1 MRSSVKKKSLLLVSA
16 TLLLSLCCFGTLWAA
31 DPIKIG
37 FVAAITGG
45 ASFLGEPEKNTAV
58 MVQEWIK
65 KAGGINGQPLE
76 IIIEDSKSDP
86 SQAVLVTQKLI
97 GRDKVVA
104 IIGSSTSGES
114 MAMAPICEKDQ
125 IPMIS
130 MAAASQIVTPAD
142 EYKRIMESP
151 TAAMEVPKV
160 QRHWIF
166 KTPQTDTSA
175 VEAIYTYLKKKGQIK
190 VGIITVSDGF
200 GDSGRKELKRLAPK
214 YGITLLADEV
224 YGPKDSD
231 MTAQLTKIKA
241 SGAQAVINWSVGPS
255 QVVVTKN
262 WKALAMGMPLYQS
275 HGFGSKK
282 NIELAGGA
290 AEGVIAPL
298 GRLVVW
304 DKLPKTHPQYAVLSK
319 YATEYEKQFKA
330 EVSTFGGHGYDAIM
344 IVVEALKKVGPDKEK
359 IRNFLENNV
368 KSWPGTGGIFNMSQ
382 PDHTGLGLDAFEM
395 IQVAKGDWAFAK

>member
-1 MRSSVKKKSLLLVSA
+1 MRSSIKKKSLLLVSV
-16 TLLLSLCCFGTLWAA
+16 TILLGLSCFGTLWAA
-31 DPIKIG
+31 DPIKVG
-37 FVAAITGG
+37 FVASITGG

-58 MVQEWIK
+58 MLQEWMN
-65 KAGGINGQPLE
+65 KAGGINGTPVE
-76 IIIEDSKSDP
+76 IIIEDSKTDP
-86 SQAVLVTQKLI
+86 SQAVLATKKLI
-97 GRDKVVA
+97 ERDKVVA

-114 MAMAPICEKDQ
+114 MAMAPICEKAQ
-125 IPMIS
+125 IPMVS

-151 TAAMEVPKV
+151 KAATEVPKV
-160 QRHWIF
+160 QRPWIF

-175 VEAIYTYLKKKGQIK
+175 VEAIYNYMKKKGLAK

-200 GDSGRKELKRLAPK
+200 GDSGRKELKRLASK
-214 YGITLLADEV
+214 YGMNIVADEV

-231 MTAQLTKIKA
+231 MTAQLTKIKG
-241 SGAQAVINWSVGPS
+241 SGAQAVINWSVGPT

-290 AEGVIAPL
+290 AEGVLCPL

-304 DKLPKTHPQYAVLSK
+304 EKLSKTHPQYPVLSK
-319 YATEYEKQFKA
+319 YATEYEKKFKS

-344 IVVEALKKVGPDKEK
+344 MVEAALQKVGPDKTK
-359 IRNFLENNV
+359 IRNFLEANV
-368 KSWPGTGGIFNMSQ
+368 KNWPGTGGIFNMSAT
-382 PDHTGLGLDAFEM
+382 DHTGLDLTAFEM
-395 IQVAKGDWAFAK
+395 IQVAKGDWEIAK